1 MTKIIT
7 YTDKKGG
14 FTRRADGEEDTAE
27 KKKSKTFFLRRSVFM
42 PNKSWMNY

>member
-14 FTRRADGEEDTAE
+14 FSRRVDGVEDTPE
-27 KKKSKTFFLRRSVFM
+27 KKNGKAFFS
-42 PNKSWMNY
+42 